1 MTERGARA
9 RPGARAKTKAEPRA
23 RAKTPARASAATA
36 VTKAAPRARARSKN
50 SAQAAS
56 AEPVVEPQASA
67 AQLSALEEA
76 TPAEAAALLDEVA
89 QAVASPAAE
98 LLAEGLDDVLTSSTA
113 HGAISTAGGFAAV
126 DDFGLAPATHARMQP
141 ALDWLYSR
149 YFRVQ
154 VSGIENIPV
163 EGPALLVCNHGGA
176 LPWDGVMLATAV
188 AREHPGKRSLRWL
201 VEDFAFHA
209 PFLGP
214 LLNRI
219 GAVRACPENATRLL
233 ADGHVLA
240 VFPEG
245 IQGIGKTYKD
255 RYRLQ
260 RFGRGGHVKLA
271 LRLGVPLIP
280 VGIAGSDDTYPLLYK
295 VRAFSKSLGLP
306 FIPVTPTFPLLGP
319 AGLAPLPSRFHIEI
333 GAPLD
338 GLSDLTPAAADDTLL
353 VHDIN
358 DRVRRAVA
366 QLLEQA
372 LAARGPRAYR

>member
-1 MTERGARA
+1 MSERARA
-9 RPGARAKTKAEPRA
+9 RPGARAKTKGDGRT
-23 RAKTPARASAATA
+23 RAKTPSRTGAAA
-36 VTKAAPRARARSKN
+36 AATKAAPRARARPRN
-50 SAQAAS
+50 GTAEAAIEVQVAAPEAI
-56 AEPVVEPQASA
+56 AEAVS
-67 AQLSALEEA
+67 LDEA

-89 QAVASPAAE
+89 QVVASPAAE
-98 LLAEGLDDVLTSSTA
+98 LLAQGLDDELASSAA
-113 HGAISTAGGFAAV
+113 HAAISGQAGFSVV
-126 DDFGLAPATHARMQP
+126 DDFGMSPATHARLQP
-141 ALDWLYSR
+141 TIDWLYSK
-149 YFRVQ
+149 YFRTR
-154 VSGIENIPV
+154 VSGIEHIPA
-163 EGPALLVCNHGGA
+163 EGPALLVCNRGGA

-188 AREHPGKRSLRWL
+188 ARERGRSLRWL
-201 VEDFAFHA
+201 VEDYAFHA

-219 GAVRACPENATRLL
+219 GAVRADPDNATRLL
-233 ADGHVLA
+233 QEGHVLA

-319 AGLAPLPSRFHIEI
+319 AGLAPLPSRFQIEI

-338 GLSDLTPAAADDTLL
+338 GLSELTPASADDTLV

-366 QLLEQA
+366 QLLEHA
-372 LAARGPRAYR
+372 LTARGPRAYR

>member
-1 MTERGARA
+1 MNDRTKA
-9 RPGARAKTKAEPRA
+9 RPGARAKTKGEPSKARKSRTRA
-23 RAKTPARASAATA
+23 STSAAT
-36 VTKAAPRARARSKN
+36 TKAAPRARAHSRGATNLALAESPAK
-50 SAQAAS
+50 AALEPVDAAGPVQAAELV
-56 AEPVVEPQASA
+56 AEVV
-67 AQLSALEEA
+67 
-76 TPAEAAALLDEVA
+76 
-89 QAVASPAAE
+89 QAVASPEAE
-98 LLAEGLDDVLTSSTA
+98 LLARGLDDVLASSAA
-113 HGAISTAGGFAAV
+113 HGAISAQASFAAV
-126 DDFGLAPATHARMQP
+126 DDFGLSPATHARLQP
-141 ALDWLYSR
+141 MLDWLYTK
-149 YFRVQ
+149 YFRVR

-163 EGPALLVCNHGGA
+163 QGPVLLVCNHGGA
-176 LPWDGVMLATAV
+176 LPWDGLMLATAV
-188 AREHPGKRSLRWL
+188 AREHAARRSLRWL

-209 PFLGP
+209 PFIGS

-233 ADGHVLA
+233 SEGHALA

-245 IQGIGKTYKD
+245 IQGIGKPYKD

-271 LRLGVPLIP
+271 LRLGVPMIP

-306 FIPVTPTFPLLGP
+306 FIPVTPTFPLLGA

-333 GAPLD
+333 GPPLE
-338 GLSDLTPAAADDTLL
+338 GLSGLTPAAADDTLL

-372 LAARGPRAYR
+372 LAARGEHVYRSA

>member
-1 MTERGARA
+1 
-9 RPGARAKTKAEPRA
+9 
-23 RAKTPARASAATA
+23 
-36 VTKAAPRARARSKN
+36 
-50 SAQAAS
+50 
-56 AEPVVEPQASA
+56 
-67 AQLSALEEA
+67 
-76 TPAEAAALLDEVA
+76 VA
-89 QAVASPAAE
+89 QAVAEVVASPAAE
-98 LLAEGLDDVLTSSTA
+98 LLAQGLDDELLSSAAHASLTA
-113 HGAISTAGGFAAV
+113 HGGFAPV
-126 DDFGLAPATHARMQP
+126 DDFGRSPATHARLQP
-141 ALDWLYSR
+141 VLDWLYTK
-149 YFRVQ
+149 YFRVR
-154 VSGIENIPV
+154 VSGIENIPA

-176 LPWDGVMLATAV
+176 LPWDGMMLATAL
-188 AREHPGKRSLRWL
+188 AREHPSKRSLRWL

-219 GAVRACPENATRLL
+219 GAVRACPENAMRLL
-233 ADGHVLA
+233 QEGHVLA

-245 IQGIGKTYKD
+245 IQGIGKPYKD

-271 LRLGVPLIP
+271 LRLGVPMIP

-306 FIPVTPTFPLLGP
+306 FIPVTPTFPMLGP
-319 AGLAPLPSRFHIEI
+319 IGLAPLPSRFHIEV

-338 GLSDLTPAAADDTLL
+338 GLSELTKAAADDTLV

-366 QLLEQA
+366 QLLEHA
-372 LAARGPRAYR
+372 LSARGAHVYR

>member
-1 MTERGARA
+1 
-9 RPGARAKTKAEPRA
+9 
-23 RAKTPARASAATA
+23 
-36 VTKAAPRARARSKN
+36 V
-50 SAQAAS
+50 
-56 AEPVVEPQASA
+56 
-67 AQLSALEEA
+67 LDDA
-76 TPAEAAALLDEVA
+76 TPAQAAALLDEVV

-98 LLAEGLDDVLTSSTA
+98 LLAQGLDEELASITG
-113 HGAISTAGGFAAV
+113 HGSISGPGGFAAV
-126 DDFGLAPATHARMQP
+126 DDFGLSPSAHARIQP
-141 ALDWLYSR
+141 VLDWLYAK

-154 VSGIENIPV
+154 VSGIENIPTQ
-163 EGPALLVCNHGGA
+163 GPALLVCNHGGA

-214 LLNRI
+214 MLNRI

-233 ADGHVLA
+233 SEGHVLA

-245 IQGIGKTYKD
+245 IQGIGKPYKD

-338 GLSDLTPAAADDTLL
+338 GLSELTPAAADDTLV

-366 QLLEQA
+366 QLLEHA

>member
-1 MTERGARA
+1 VG
-9 RPGARAKTKAEPRA
+9 
-23 RAKTPARASAATA
+23 
-36 VTKAAPRARARSKN
+36 
-50 SAQAAS
+50 
-56 AEPVVEPQASA
+56 AEPVIDARPSVADGPV
-67 AQLSALEEA
+67 LDDT
-76 TPAEAAALLDEVA
+76 TPEQAAALLQEVV

-98 LLAEGLDDVLTSSTA
+98 LLAQGLDEELASITG
-113 HGAISTAGGFAAV
+113 HGAISAASGFAAV
-126 DDFGLAPATHARMQP
+126 DDFGLSPSTYARMQP
-141 ALDWLYSR
+141 VLDWLYSK

-154 VSGIENIPV
+154 VSGIENIPA

-214 LLNRI
+214 MLNRI

-233 ADGHVLA
+233 SEGHALA

-338 GLSDLTPAAADDTLL
+338 GLSELTPAAADDTLL

-366 QLLEQA
+366 QLLEHA
-372 LAARGPRAYR
+372 LATRGPRAYR

>member
-9 RPGARAKTKAEPRA
+9 RPGARAKTKAGESRT
-23 RAKTPARASAATA
+23 RAKAAVRTTGAA
-36 VTKAAPRARARSKN
+36 VPKAAPRARARSRG
-50 SAQAAS
+50 AVAEQVVEEAASSPS
-56 AEPVVEPQASA
+56 AEP
-67 AQLSALEEA
+67 
-76 TPAEAAALLDEVA
+76 PAEAAVLLEEVA
-89 QAVASPAAE
+89 NAVSSPAAE
-98 LLAEGLDDVLTSSTA
+98 LLAQGLDEELFSGA
-113 HGAISTAGGFAAV
+113 GHAISAQSGFAAV
-126 DDFGLAPATHARMQP
+126 DDFGLSPATHARMQP
-141 ALDWLYSR
+141 VLDWLYTK

-154 VSGIENIPV
+154 VAGIENIPAD
-163 EGPALLVCNHGGA
+163 GPVLLVCNHGGA
-176 LPWDGVMLATAV
+176 LPWDGLMLATAV
-188 AREHPGKRSLRWL
+188 AREHAARRSLRWL

-209 PFLGP
+209 PFLGAM
-214 LLNRI
+214 LNRI

-233 ADGHVLA
+233 AEGHALA

-306 FIPVTPTFPLLGP
+306 FIPVTPTFPMLGP
-319 AGLAPLPSRFHIEI
+319 VGLAPLPSRFHIEI
-333 GAPLD
+333 GAPLE
-338 GLSDLTPAAADDTLL
+338 GLSELTPAAADDTLV
-353 VHDIN
+353 VHDVN

-366 QLLEQA
+366 QLLERA
-372 LAARGPRAYR
+372 LAARGAHVYR